1 MKMFVYVIDSDVCGI
16 VLAADQKEAVKKVMD
31 AYIDHGGPEF
41 DPECVNI
48 KIIPFEEN
56 SKFEDHPDVTE
67 LPEIFQG
74 IEELRNIDD
83 SKI

>member
-1 MKMFVYVIDSDVCGI
+1 MKMFVYVIDSDVRGI
-16 VLAADQKEAVKKVMD
+16 VLAADQEEAVKKVMD

-67 LPEIFQG
+67 LPEIFKG
-74 IEELRNIDD
+74 IAWV
-83 SKI
+83 

>member
-1 MKMFVYVIDSDVCGI
+1 MNLFVYVIDSDIYGI
-16 VLAADQKEAVKKVMD
+16 VSATDEEEAAKKVMN
-31 AYIDHGGPEF
+31 AYIDHGGTEF

-56 SKFEDHPDVTE
+56 SRFEDHPDVTE

-74 IEELRNIDD
+74 IAWA
-83 SKI
+83 

>member
-1 MKMFVYVIDSDVCGI
+1 MKIFVYVIDSDIRGI
-16 VLAADQKEAVKKVMD
+16 VSAADQEEAAKKVMN

-74 IEELRNIDD
+74 IAWV
-83 SKI
+83 

>member
-1 MKMFVYVIDSDVCGI
+1 MFLDRLLRRKIMHNNT
-16 VLAADQKEAVKKVMD
+16 AKKVMLSEEEKSF
-31 AYIDHGGPEF
+31 YICKREIN
-41 DPECVNI
+41 PECVNI

-74 IEELRNIDD
+74 IAWV
-83 SKI
+83 

>member
-1 MKMFVYVIDSDVCGI
+1 MKMFVYVIDSDIRGI
-16 VLAADQKEAVKKVMD
+16 VSAADQEEAAKKVMN

-41 DPECVNI
+41 DLECVNI

-74 IEELRNIDD
+74 IAWA
-83 SKI
+83 